1 MGILAWIVLGAIAGF
16 VANLLVG
23 GGEGVIKTVLLGI
36 VGGLLGGF
44 IATSIFHAGTMNALN
59 LESILIA
66 IAGAVVVLVVWR
78 AITPRRR
85 VHL

>member
-16 VANLLVG
+16 IANLLVG

-44 IATSIFHAGTMNALN
+44 IATAIFHAGTMNALN